1 MSENLNNE
9 DLEQEKKAQEQD
21 AGEKEDTGAEADV
34 EVLDAKRSDEEEAEK
49 KEQKEQE
56 DFKKKFYYLAAEMEN
71 MKKRFE
77 REKQNLIK
85 YGNEKLLKGLVEV
98 VDNFDRTLQALES
111 EEDKKI
117 LNIVEGI
124 DMVKGQMTEVL
135 KKNGLEEVQTDGEI
149 FDPNYHEAMA
159 QQPSEDKK
167 DQEVVSVFQK
177 GYVLNGRL
185 LRPAKVVVA
194 KNDK

>member
-9 DLEQEKKAQEQD
+9 ELEREEAAQTQNAEQNESS
-21 AGEKEDTGAEADV
+21 GNEADV
-34 EVLDAKRSDEEEAEK
+34 ENLEAKQNE
-49 KEQKEQE
+49 EQE
-56 DFKKKFYYLAAEMEN
+56 DFKKKFYYLAAEMDN

-77 REKQNLIK
+77 REKQNLLK
-85 YGNEKLLKGLVEV
+85 YGNEKLLNGLVEV
-98 VDNFDRTLQALES
+98 VDNFDRTLQALETE

-124 DMVKGQMTEVL
+124 KMVKSQMSEVL
-135 KKNGLEEVQTDGEI
+135 EKNGLEEVDAQGKI

-159 QQPSEDKK
+159 QQPSEDKE

-194 KNDK
+194 KNEKQ

>member
-1 MSENLNNE
+1 MSENLSNE
-9 DLEQEKKAQEQD
+9 ELEQEKSTQAGEQEQEREENPQAQE
-21 AGEKEDTGAEADV
+21 AAEAQV
-34 EVLDAKRSDEEEAEK
+34 EDLEAK
-49 KEQKEQE
+49 KEEE

-71 MKKRFE
+71 MKKRFD
-77 REKQNLIK
+77 REKQNLLK
-85 YGNEKLLKGLVEV
+85 YGNEKLLTGLVEV

-124 DMVKGQMTEVL
+124 NMVKNQMTEVL
-135 KKNGLEEVQTDGEI
+135 KKNGLEEVRAEGKI

-159 QQPSEDKK
+159 QQPSEEKE

-194 KNDK
+194 KNEK

>member
-1 MSENLNNE
+1 MSENLSNE
-9 DLEQEKKAQEQD
+9 ELEQEKSTQAGEQEQEQEENLESQE
-21 AGEKEDTGAEADV
+21 APEAQVEDLEA
-34 EVLDAKRSDEEEAEK
+34 K
-49 KEQKEQE
+49 KEEE
-56 DFKKKFYYLAAEMEN
+56 DFKKKFYYLAAEMDN
-71 MKKRFE
+71 MKKRFD
-77 REKQNLIK
+77 REKQNLLK
-85 YGNEKLLKGLVEV
+85 YGNEKLLTGLVEV

-124 DMVKGQMTEVL
+124 NMVKNQMTEVL
-135 KKNGLEEVQTDGEI
+135 KKNGLEEVEAEGKI

-159 QQPSEDKK
+159 QQPSEEKE

-194 KNDK
+194 KNEK

>member
-9 DLEQEKKAQEQD
+9 DLEQDKKAQDQKAEQ
-21 AGEKEDTGAEADV
+21 KEDVEQEADV
-34 EVLDAKRSDEEEAEK
+34 EVLDAKPKDKGETES

-56 DFKKKFYYLAAEMEN
+56 DFKRKFYYLAAEMDN

-77 REKQNLIK
+77 REKQNLLK
-85 YGNEKLLKGLVEV
+85 YGNEKLLNGLVEV
-98 VDNFDRTLQALES
+98 VDNFDRTLQALEK
-111 EEDKKI
+111 EDDKKI

-124 DMVKGQMTEVL
+124 NMVKGQMTEVL
-135 KKNGLEEVQTDGEI
+135 KKNGLEEVEAEGKI

-159 QQPSEDKK
+159 QQPSEDKE